1 MKKLT
6 TPQRSSL
13 VYLVCLLFIASTTIQ
28 PSGIASSIATND
40 YDVVILHGRVI
51 DPESKLDAVRNIG
64 INKGT
69 AQAVTS
75 DQINARVE
83 PARQTRADVHLNALT
98 ANWRR

>member
-69 AQAVTS
+69 VLS
-75 DQINARVE
+75 
-83 PARQTRADVHLNALT
+83 HL
-98 ANWRR
+98 

>member
-40 YDVVILHGRVI
+40 YDVVILAVVGER
-51 DPESKLDAVRNIG
+51 ESPLFGGGDR
-64 INKGT
+64 
-69 AQAVTS
+69 
-75 DQINARVE
+75 
-83 PARQTRADVHLNALT
+83 
-98 ANWRR
+98 